1 VPSWVRATANAV
13 AGLSVLLMTC
23 SRVQVIPASQ
33 EQVRRGEYLA
43 RAGDC
48 SGCHTAPAGLPFAG
62 GVPFSLPMGTVYS
75 TNITPDL
82 DAGIGNYSPDD
93 FGRVMRE
100 GIAKDG
106 HLLYPAMPYT
116 SYCKLSPDDLLALY
130 AYFMQG
136 VQPVRVSN
144 RPPQLYWLL
153 RSRSIMGLWNAL
165 YLHGGEVAADASKS
179 ASWNRGAYLVQVLGH
194 CGACHTARGIAG
206 QEEATNERDGR
217 QYLAGAT
224 LDNWH
229 ASNLTG
235 ALTGLHAWSKD
246 EVVDFLRSGRT
257 ARAAAVGPMAEVV
270 KQSTQYLTNQDL
282 IAISDYLESL
292 PSSSDQGQGDGE
304 STLQATAA
312 FSATRALRL
321 GDTGKRGARVY
332 LDNCNACHRSD
343 GSGASRTFPALARSE
358 AVRAGDPTSL
368 IHIVLAGASMPS
380 TQTAPSAF
388 AMPDFGWRLSDAEVA
403 DVLTFVRGSWGN
415 HATAVSADQVVRLR
429 KALAVQKTA
438 R

>member
-1 VPSWVRATANAV
+1 V
-13 AGLSVLLMTC
+13 
-23 SRVQVIPASQ
+23 
-33 EQVRRGEYLA
+33 
-43 RAGDC
+43 
-48 SGCHTAPAGLPFAG
+48 G

-82 DAGIGNYSPDD
+82 DAGIGHYSPDD
-93 FGRVMRE
+93 FANVMRE
-100 GIAKDG
+100 GTAKGG

-136 VQPVRVSN
+136 IQPVRVPN
-144 RPPQLYWLL
+144 RPPQLSLLL

-165 YLHGGEVAADASKS
+165 YLHGGEFAVDARKS

-206 QEEATNERDGR
+206 QEEAASERDGR

-224 LDNWH
+224 VDNWH
-229 ASNLTG
+229 ASDLTG
-235 ALTGLHAWSKD
+235 ARGTGLHAWSKD
-246 EVVDFLRSGRT
+246 EIVEFLRTGRT

-270 KQSTQYLTNQDL
+270 KQSTQHLTDQDL
-282 IAISDYLESL
+282 VAIADYLESL
-292 PSSSDQGQGDGE
+292 PPSNDQWHGDGD

-312 FSATRALRL
+312 SASTRALRA
-321 GDTGKRGARVY
+321 GNTDMPGARVY

-343 GSGASRTFPALARSE
+343 GSGANRTFPGLARNE
-358 AVRAGDPTSL
+358 AVNAGDPTSL
-368 IHIVLAGASMPS
+368 IHVVLAGASMPS

-415 HATAVSADQVVRLR
+415 HATAVSRDQVVQLR
-429 KALAVQKTA
+429 KALAIQKAA